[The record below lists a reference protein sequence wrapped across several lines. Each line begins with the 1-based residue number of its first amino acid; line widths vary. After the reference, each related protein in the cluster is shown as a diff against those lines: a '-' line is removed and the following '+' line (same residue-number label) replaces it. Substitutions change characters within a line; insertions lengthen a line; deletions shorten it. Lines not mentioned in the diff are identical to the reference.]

1 MDLGIKNQLFIAGGA
16 TSGFG
21 KAIATA
27 LINEGAIVIAVA
39 RNTDKLAA
47 LKASAPAQVETVAG
61 DITAPETI
69 EQIAAVVGNRQLHGM
84 LVNAGGPPAKTFLE
98 TSLEDWD
105 NAYRNILRWKVNITQ
120 AFVPAMKEKK
130 YGRLVYIE
138 SSSVK
143 QPLENLVLSN
153 SLRLAVVGFV
163 KTLSQEIAQSGV
175 TLNIMGPGSHDTPA
189 IERIYNKKA
198 EQTGISAGEARK
210 QGIQQIPV
218 GRLGK
223 PEDFASL
230 AAWLLSPASGYITG
244 QTITVDGGMVKSIF
258 G

>member
-1 MDLGIKNQLFIAGGA
+1 MDLGIKNQLFVVGGA

-21 KAIATA
+21 KAIATV
-27 LINEGAIVIAVA
+27 LINEGANIIAIA
-39 RNTDKLAA
+39 RNKDKLHA
-47 LKASAPAQVETVAG
+47 LKASAPAQVETIAG
-61 DITAPETI
+61 DITQADIIITIKETAGSR
-69 EQIAAVVGNRQLHGM
+69 QIHGM

-105 NAYRNILRWKVNITQ
+105 AAYQNILRWKVNITQ
-120 AFVPAMKEKK
+120 TLLPNMQQHN
-130 YGRLVYIE
+130 YGRIIYIE

-163 KTLSQEIAQSGV
+163 KTLSQEIAKSGV
-175 TLNIMGPGSHDTPA
+175 TLNVMAPGSHDTAA
-189 IERIYNKKA
+189 IERIYSKKA
-198 EQTGISAGEARK
+198 EQTGISAADARK

-223 PEDFASL
+223 PEDFAAL
-230 AAWLLSPASGYITG
+230 AGWLLSPASGYITG
-244 QTITVDGGMVKSIF
+244 QTISVDGGMVKSIF

>member
-1 MDLGIKNQLFIAGGA
+1 MDLGIKNQLFIVGGA

-21 KAIATA
+21 KAIANA
-27 LINEGAIVIAVA
+27 LIKEGANIIAVA
-39 RNTDKLAA
+39 RNKEKLEE
-47 LKASAPAQVETVAG
+47 LKTTAPAQVEIVMG
-61 DITAPETI
+61 DITEKEVI
-69 EQIAAVVGNRQLHGM
+69 DKIAATIGTRQLHGM

-98 TSLEDWD
+98 TTLEDWD
-105 NAYRNILRWKVNITQ
+105 NAYKNILRWKVNFTQ
-120 AFVPAMKEKK
+120 TFVPKMKEHA
-130 YGRLVYIE
+130 YGRIVYIE

-163 KTLSQEIAQSGV
+163 KTLSQEIAKSGV
-175 TLNIMGPGSHDTPA
+175 TLNVMGPGSHDTPA

-198 EQTGISAGEARK
+198 EQTGISATDARR

-218 GRLGK
+218 GRIGK

-230 AAWLLSPASGYITG
+230 ATWLLSPASGYITG